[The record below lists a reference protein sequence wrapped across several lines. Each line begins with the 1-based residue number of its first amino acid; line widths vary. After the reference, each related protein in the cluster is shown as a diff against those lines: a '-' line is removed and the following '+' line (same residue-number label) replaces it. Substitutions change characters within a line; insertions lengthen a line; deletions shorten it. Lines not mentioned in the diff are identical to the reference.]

1 MIGYMISRIR
11 NDKNVA
17 KSELSRRTNINI
29 GHISHIEKEERN
41 PSHRALKAICRAL
54 EVPYQP
60 LMYTYDKVFTEEQIN
75 LDMQNHIA
83 YDKVLAVNSL
93 DSFITCP
100 LDLPSASLAVKIA
113 DKSMEPQLEKD
124 SYAFVEFNSPLDNK
138 DIGIFEYQNKV
149 ITQHENPHNTHE
161 PKDPW
166 FPEKKT
172 SFKLKCEKY
181 ASKLIYIFS
190 HKNILWDFNLM
201 IPY

>member
-149 ITQHENPHNTHE
+149 IIRRYIAR
-161 PKDPW
+161 KDTIVLHPDNKD
-166 FPEKKT
+166 FSDIVLTTDDDYNIIGKIIGT
-172 SFKLKCEKY
+172 DTG
-181 ASKLIYIFS
+181 LIF
-190 HKNILWDFNLM
+190 
-201 IPY
+201 